1 MKHQDFSLDS
11 ASEQKVTLKRQAIR
25 TSAVPKKAASKSS
38 SIKSENRR
46 DMRYLLGLGV
56 GLLFVLGLSL
66 YSLSPR
72 GMLPVEEGSIAKDQI
87 DESPPLSQTA
97 ETVAASEVPLVEA
110 VAVVEPS
117 ASDASD
123 SPLSV
128 ESNLADGE
136 NARSV
141 ISDLKRQ
148 DKAPNMEVL
157 FNQAEQYHAAGNP
170 TDAYLLYFYLA
181 KKGHGPSAMALAV
194 TSDPIYY
201 TRSGALNSKPDPFQA
216 FKWYRHAVKA
226 GVPQAQQNLD
236 KLKENIEAVALSGDK
251 SAQRLL
257 LQWQ

>member
-1 MKHQDFSLDS
+1 MKHQDYSLDS
-11 ASEQKVTLKRQAIR
+11 ASEQKVTLKKQAIR
-25 TSAVPKKAASKSS
+25 TSAVPKKSASRPSS
-38 SIKSENRR
+38 RKTENRG
-46 DMRYLLGLGV
+46 DKRYLLGLGV

-66 YSLSPR
+66 YSLVPR
-72 GMLPVEEGSIAKDQI
+72 GLLPVEEDKIAAAQVEESISVPQ
-87 DESPPLSQTA
+87 A
-97 ETVAASEVPLVEA
+97 EENIAASEVPLVDA
-110 VAVVEPS
+110 VAVVEPNDS
-117 ASDASD
+117 SNATASI
-123 SPLSV
+123 

-157 FNQAEQYHAAGNP
+157 FHQAEQYHAAGNP

-236 KLKENIEAVALSGDK
+236 KLKENIEAVALSGDR